1 KGFCPTSW
9 KLLDV
14 PGMAGGMP
22 GVATARDGAAVTAA
36 TIAAAAGS
44 ASRSLER
51 MIPPHRSDLPP
62 LVRDLFPPSSSPRL
76 HPERPGAFPPTGL
89 SVPPSHLYMTDRTSA
104 TFRRASDSTAAG

>member
-36 TIAAAAGS
+36 TIAAAAVS

-62 LVRDLFPPSSSPRL
+62 LVRDLFPPSSSPRV
-76 HPERPGAFPPTGL
+76 HPERPGAFPPNGF
-89 SVPPSHLYMTDRTSA
+89 VPSAKPHLHA
-104 TFRRASDSTAAG
+104 